1 MSNGIFKFVQI
12 NMKHLLY
19 QRNLPWTQGLKA
31 RLADNT
37 YLNMFNRYLPNTGLN
52 MFNRYLP
59 NTGLN
64 MFNRYLPK
72 TGLNMFNRYLPNTG
86 LNIQILF

>member
-12 NMKHLLY
+12 SMKHLLY

-37 YLNMFNRYLPNTGLN
+37 YLN
-52 MFNRYLP
+52 
-59 NTGLN
+59 
-64 MFNRYLPK
+64 K
-72 TGLNMFNRYLPNTG
+72 FNRYLPNTG